1 MPRALYPLI
10 TKDPASGSELVV
22 TRLESLESG
31 VVIEGRFSMGWIA
44 RLTPE
49 QLDFVGLLLRSR
61 NNLQKV
67 ATDLGVAYNTARS
80 RLDDIVDALGG
91 TPETERNLAR
101 EEVLGQLAA
110 KEIEFD
116 QAMEKLKR
124 LGE

>member
-1 MPRALYPLI
+1 MSPSLYPLI
-10 TKDPASGSELVV
+10 TRDPASGSELIV
-22 TRLESLESG
+22 TRLESLESE

-91 TPETERNLAR
+91 TPETERNRAR
-101 EEVLGQLAA
+101 EEVLAQLAA
-110 KEIEFD
+110 KQIEFE
-116 QAMEKLKR
+116 QAMEKLKN
-124 LGE
+124 LGD